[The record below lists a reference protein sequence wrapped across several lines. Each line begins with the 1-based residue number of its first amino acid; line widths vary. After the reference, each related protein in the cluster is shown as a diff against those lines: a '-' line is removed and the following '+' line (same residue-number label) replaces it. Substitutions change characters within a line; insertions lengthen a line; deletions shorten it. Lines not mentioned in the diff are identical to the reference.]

1 MKKIPLHCL
10 VLMVGPTSEERASL
24 LSKFS
29 PHDILSPNQIRMGLV
44 GDENRRDITPLVNR
58 EVNHRVALKLE
69 LGERVVVDALH
80 YRKSD
85 RTALIQTAQ
94 KLGVPIYYVVTDL
107 PEEDSN
113 DILRGDGAANVIDAR
128 NDVFDPV
135 HKIMSNAL
143 IQDVT
148 ERGFSGVIAVADIH
162 GMVEPLRGAIEW
174 AQSRNLFMIFL
185 GDVVDYGPHPLECV
199 ELVYGVVT
207 RGRGVMIMGN
217 HERKIS
223 RWLEQDA
230 ANDIRLKLSE
240 GNRVTTDAIQRLR
253 FDERRRFETKYQAL
267 MHLSYQ
273 HISAGKTLFVHGG
286 AEPEMFGNYD
296 HRLTGKFES
305 IALFGEVDQNNRF
318 LDDGKPNR
326 IYDWVDRV
334 PPGCQ
339 VLVGHDIRSTHM
351 PLQIKGEGGG
361 TAVFMDTGSG
371 KGGRLTTAD
380 LKIRDGELVIQSF
393 TYH

>member
-10 VLMVGPTSEERASL
+10 VLMVGPTSEERTSL

-29 PHDILSPNQIRMGLV
+29 PHDILSPNQIRMSLV
-44 GDENRRDITPLVNR
+44 GDENRRDVAPLVNR
-58 EVNHRVALKLE
+58 EINHQATLKLE

-85 RTALIQTAQ
+85 RTAMTQTAQ

-107 PEEDSN
+107 PEEDSQ
-113 DILRGDGAANVIDAR
+113 DILRGDGVANVIDAR
-128 NDVFDPV
+128 NDDFSPV
-135 HKIMSNAL
+135 HKISASNL
-143 IQDVT
+143 IRDIT
-148 ERGFSGVIAVADIH
+148 DCGFSGVIAVADIH
-162 GMVEPLRGAIEW
+162 GMVESLKGAIEW

-230 ANDIRLKLSE
+230 ANDVRLKLSE
-240 GNRVTTDAIQRLR
+240 GNRVTTDAIQHLR
-253 FDERRRFETKYQAL
+253 FDERRRFEVRFQAL

-273 HISAGKTLFVHGG
+273 HLSAGKTLFVHGG
-286 AEPEMFGNYD
+286 AEPEMFEIHD
-296 HRLTGKFES
+296 HRLMGRLES
-305 IALFGEVDQNNRF
+305 IALFGEVDQNRRF

-326 IYDWVDRV
+326 IYDWVDRI
-334 PPGCQ
+334 PSGCQ

-351 PLQIKGEGGG
+351 PLQIKGEVGG